1 MQIAVNNSTKKET
14 FKKMLEVQEGEEQ
27 NEDKKTVDQSIER
40 VSGAP
45 AGGPSRGH
53 RAKRRRGSFNR

>member
-45 AGGPSRGH
+45 AGGP
-53 RAKRRRGSFNR
+53 